1 MARNRGIKVQ
11 IAGEFN
17 PKGFEQAQKAA
28 ENFSDQ
34 MKGLAKTVGAAFVTR
49 EITNFAKSAVSAA
62 SDLGESIN
70 AVNVTFGEASAG
82 ILALGENAA
91 TAVGLSS
98 REFNSFAV
106 QFSGFTQ
113 QIAGDSGDVVAVTD
127 ELTTR
132 IADFASVMN
141 QDIPDAAQVFQSAL
155 AGETEPIRKFGIDM
169 SAAAVE
175 AHALATGLVAS
186 KSEMTEAIKVQ
197 ARYSLLMQS
206 TNKVAGDFANTSDS
220 LANQQRIL
228 AASLDDAKATIGQA
242 LIPALESV
250 LSAVKPLLDAFSD
263 LPDHMQQIIV
273 ISGLLA
279 VGMKSLSTTM
289 QGLGLSARTS
299 NKLVLGLGGAMTAG
313 LVILNEYSAAKNEVA
328 AAADRVKQSLDAE
341 TGAVT
346 DNTDD
351 IIRQQLMTGEL
362 GKAMEMLS
370 LDVDLA
376 TEAIMGND
384 EAAYEF
390 IKTINDADEA
400 LVGLGDGFKSLFTSE
415 MQNIDAVRIV
425 RREYQGMRNGMDD
438 AADEAERLADTIQ
451 SSSTETYLAESAT
464 SHYAKS
470 LQVTQGSLD
479 RMKYSVDKLN
489 DARIA
494 EREALY
500 GTIRSLVQAGEA
512 AGYSTEK
519 TRELIGE
526 LGYLD
531 GLSVDAQIELGLVS
545 DVEQA
550 LITLDAMILT
560 VQAGARAMGGDARDV
575 VASTRELVD
584 LRNEL
589 RRVANA
595 PAAGGGGGGFGGGFT
610 PDIDTVENEFDRF
623 VEQVVSYGNRV
634 LSDDFAKALFE
645 GSAESI
651 ADTFDSVVMELAAF
665 AEGTTD
671 TVFDRVIHRLS
682 SKFQDMVV
690 LANLREELQAQLEGI
705 REVQRAAEGLF
716 TTGLEAQG
724 DDGLSLQEQMT
735 ERVGLAR
742 SFVENIRKLQGMGF
756 PASVI
761 GDIVNAG
768 LVDGAAMAAELSSF
782 DPSQVASFT
791 AQVRELEQ
799 LRAQAGGIVGGL
811 LGAPQVQEALS
822 ATDTAMRDLTE
833 AIQTDLANAFNDF
846 LVGLGAEVDRFT
858 NPSMNNA
865 IVTADEKVRAGINVT
880 VNAGVGT
887 DGVAVGRQIVQI
899 LNEYNASGGARLV
912 SDLVG
917 G

>member
-28 ENFSDQ
+28 EGFSDQ

-197 ARYSLLMQS
+197 ARYSLLMES

-328 AAADRVKQSLDAE
+328 AASDRVKQSLDAE

-500 GTIRSLVQAGEA
+500 GTIRSLVKAGEA

-595 PAAGGGGGGFGGGFT
+595 PAAGGGSGGFGGGFT

-651 ADTFDSVVMELAAF
+651 ADTFDSVMMELAAL

-799 LRAQAGGIVGGL
+799 LRAEASGIVGGL

-833 AIQTDLANAFNDF
+833 AIQTDLTNAFNDF

>member
-328 AAADRVKQSLDAE
+328 AASDRVKQSLDAE

-500 GTIRSLVQAGEA
+500 GTIRSLVKAGEA

-651 ADTFDSVVMELAAF
+651 ADTFDSVMMELAAF

-799 LRAQAGGIVGGL
+799 LRAEASGIVGGL